1 MNEIQILEGWLL
13 FLLVPRA
20 ESRFELSDE
29 CAEKFKLKSIKG
41 LLGSVQLV
49 LSVRK
54 LIRLIVE
61 RIEGRLSRFSRTE
74 LVL

>member
-1 MNEIQILEGWLL
+1 MNEIQTLEGWLL

-41 LLGSVQLV
+41 LLGSVQLM
-49 LSVRK
+49 LSARE
-54 LIRLIVE
+54 LIMLIVE
-61 RIEGRLSRFSRTE
+61 TFQGNLSWFSRTE